1 MKIFISSLITGME
14 PYRAAARE
22 AVMQLGHEPIMAED
36 FGAQPTT
43 PQVACLQ
50 GLRQSAVVVLILGA
64 SYGAKQGSG
73 LSATHEEYREA
84 KDARPVIAFVQDGV
98 SRDADQ
104 NALLTE
110 VQAWDSGLFREGF
123 SNPERLRAQITRR
136 LHEWEVANSAGPV
149 DEQDLLRRA
158 LALIPNEERG
168 YHRSGRSTVLAIAS
182 APRRPILR
190 PTEIEQ
196 PALQEELLQAIL
208 FGPQR
213 LFSPSRPTTA
223 TVEDHALVLK
233 HDEVG
238 SVRLDGEGNL
248 LMRLPLSPD
257 LHGMVIIEENVTRVL
272 TAGLRYA
279 VWLFDRVDP
288 TQRLTHM
295 ALAATLFGG
304 DTTVWR
310 TQKEQDANPNSYSM
324 GGSRNGHQPVHL
336 APAHRP
342 RAALRHNADQLVE
355 DLVTLLRREWH
366 H

>member
-1 MKIFISSLITGME
+1 LLRE
-14 PYRAAARE
+14 PR
-22 AVMQLGHEPIMAED
+22 G
-36 FGAQPTT
+36 QPTT

-64 SYGAKQGSG
+64 SYGAKQASG

-104 NALLTE
+104 SALVRE

-123 SNPERLRAQITRR
+123 SSSDRLRAQITRR

-149 DEQDLLRRA
+149 DGQDLLRRV
-158 LALIPNEERG
+158 LSLIPKEERG
-168 YHRSGRSTVLAIAS
+168 YYRAGRSLVLAIAS

-190 PTEIEQ
+190 PAEIER

-213 LFSPSRPTTA
+213 LFSPSGPTIA
-223 TVEDHALVLK
+223 TVEDHALVLR
-233 HDEVG
+233 HNEVA

-257 LHGMVIIEENVTRVL
+257 SHGMVVIEDNVASL
-272 TAGLRYA
+272 LMAGLRYA

-288 TQRLTHM
+288 SQRLTHM
-295 ALAATLFGG
+295 ALAATLSGS

-310 TQKEQDANPNSYSM
+310 TQREQDANPNSYSVRS
-324 GGSRNGHQPVHL
+324 GRNGHQPVHL

-355 DLVTLLRREWH
+355 DLVTLLRREWSG
-366 H
+366 